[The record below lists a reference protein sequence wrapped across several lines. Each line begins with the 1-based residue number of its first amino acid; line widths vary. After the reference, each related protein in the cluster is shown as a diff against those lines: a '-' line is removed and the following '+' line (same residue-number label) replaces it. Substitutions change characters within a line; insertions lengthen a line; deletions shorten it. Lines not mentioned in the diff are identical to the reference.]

1 MPFHAFISYARRTSS
16 AEAVALKSGVESYAR
31 KWNRARSTDVFLDDA
46 SLSAAASLEGTISHA
61 LKESEWLIVLL
72 TEAAALSPW
81 VDQEAS
87 WWLEHKT
94 TDRILLVHV
103 DGHLAWVKDHGFS
116 QESTC
121 VPPSLRT
128 LSVEPRWVDLT
139 WFSAPDSLA
148 SEDPRLAEFVLQVF
162 CPLHGLDRHEAVAL
176 RDARVL
182 RAKRLT
188 RITISTLSILLGL
201 ALASGAVA
209 VVQMR
214 TAQEQTALATL
225 RLLNSESQRLA
236 PQNSGLARLLAA
248 QAASMSD
255 DDQTKRTLFGAL
267 SYGEHLVG
275 ELHHPTKPGAIA
287 TSTDG
292 ATVIIA
298 AADGEVRRW
307 DVTTRT
313 LETIGTACADA
324 ERLQASN
331 SGRVIVASCVG
342 GRGFAFANGQRF
354 DLGEVRHVAVSPS
367 GKTIA
372 YVKGDDESVIVQEV
386 TSAGIAIKATG
397 TVPSGA
403 LYVSLR
409 DDSEFTVMNYLEP
422 AAFVFSVRPW
432 KEIYRMRYPGVP
444 PEYKRILSRT
454 GGALYDSKSVWRRV
468 DGGGYAGPFAIASN
482 QVYLDTT
489 PAALSD
495 SGDLIAYADAS
506 GGGIVVA
513 ASALAA
519 ADVQVRARLEAGA
532 NIGPIVIAGSTR
544 VVAAHDGVISVWDL
558 NASWTAATRH
568 SGNLGEVAAGG
579 ELLVPND
586 SGSHFA
592 YGDPN
597 PTIYDAEGRA
607 VWRSGGAA
615 RDMTWFLGWKNEE
628 QFLVVRDDRVM
639 LATIPIPGFT
649 QTWAIPD
656 GLLPGA
662 WDASTNR
669 VVLHD
674 SSSLHALDLDSG
686 ESVATSLDGWDVA
699 SFSRDGSK
707 LIATRGD
714 VYAVWNSRMERKL
727 YESSDRLELVDS
739 GDVVVA
745 APAGPEYVALDGS
758 RRIALGENSFNTRTV
773 SPDGKLYLSTEVRG
787 YTKIVPLA
795 GGQEWGRVPM
805 ELFDDDTMGT
815 FAMAAFSGDGNRIF
829 IISSSG
835 SPDYKPVLITLDLR
849 TTDLV
854 RIVCDT
860 VRRGLE
866 PAEWKTITGGEA
878 PDALACHP

>member
-148 SEDPRLAEFVLQVF
+148 SEDPRFAEFVLQMF

-188 RITISTLSILLGL
+188 RATISTLSILLAL
-201 ALASGAVA
+201 ALISGVVA
-209 VVQMR
+209 VLQMR

-255 DDQTKRTLFGAL
+255 DDQTRRTLFGAL

-275 ELHHPTKPGAIA
+275 ELYHPTKPAALA
-287 TSTDG
+287 TSADG
-292 ATVIIA
+292 TTVVIA
-298 AADGEVRRW
+298 DADGELRRW
-307 DVTTRT
+307 DVKTRA
-313 LETIGTACADA
+313 LETIGSLCPDA
-324 ERLQASN
+324 NRLHTSS
-331 SGRVIVASCVG
+331 SGRVIVGSCVSG
-342 GRGFAFANGQRF
+342 QAFAFANGQRF
-354 DLGEVRHVAVSPS
+354 ELGEVQDVAVSPS
-367 GKTIA
+367 GKTIT
-372 YVKGDDESVIVQEV
+372 YVRSDHRAVVVVGVS
-386 TSAGIAIKATG
+386 SAGVTTKATG
-397 TVPSGA
+397 TVPPGT
-403 LYVSLR
+403 LYISLR
-409 DDSEFTVMNYLEP
+409 NDSEFVVMNYLEP
-422 AAFVFSVRPW
+422 AAHVFGIRPW
-432 KEIYRMRYPGVP
+432 KEIARMRYPGVP
-444 PEYKRILSRT
+444 PEYKRILSST
-454 GGALYDSKSVWRRV
+454 GDALYDSKSVWRRV
-468 DGGGYAGPFAIASN
+468 EGGGYYGPLAIAST

-495 SGDLIAYADAS
+495 SGDLIAYADAA
-506 GGGIVVA
+506 GAIIVTQP
-513 ASALAA
+513 ALAA
-519 ADVQVRARLEAGA
+519 TDVQVRARLEAGA
-532 NIGPIVIAGSTR
+532 NIGPIAIAGSTR
-544 VVAAHDGVISVWDL
+544 VVAAHDGVVSVWDL
-558 NASWTAATRH
+558 NASRTAATR
-568 SGNLGEVAAGG
+568 SAANVGEIAAGG
-579 ELLVPND
+579 ELLIPNG

-592 YGDPN
+592 YGD
-597 PTIYDAEGRA
+597 IVYEAAGRP
-607 VWRSGGAA
+607 VWGSDGRHEETG
-615 RDMTWFLGWKNEE
+615 RFLGWKDDE
-628 QFLVVRDDRVM
+628 QFLVARDNQVA
-639 LATIPIPGFT
+639 LATIAIHGFAKSWPIRDELR
-649 QTWAIPD
+649 A
-656 GLLPGA
+656 GA
-662 WDASTNR
+662 WDASSKR
-669 VVLHD
+669 VVLYD
-674 SSSLHALDLDSG
+674 SSSLYALDLDSG
-686 ESVATSLDGWDVA
+686 ERVATSLDGWSVE